1 MVTPQAWK
9 SGHDIG
15 SAAVG
20 KVRLAAVWL
29 PAGRDADFVAP
40 RCFGYHAPLA

>member
-1 MVTPQAWK
+1 MVMPQSWK

-20 KVRLAAVWL
+20 KGWELTSA
-29 PAGRDADFVAP
+29 FVAP
-40 RCFGYHAPLA
+40 RRFGYHSRLA